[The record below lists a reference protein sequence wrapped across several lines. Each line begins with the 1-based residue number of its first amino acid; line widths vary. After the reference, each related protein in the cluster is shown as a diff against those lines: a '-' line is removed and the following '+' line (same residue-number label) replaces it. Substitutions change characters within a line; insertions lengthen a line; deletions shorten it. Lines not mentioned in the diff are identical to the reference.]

1 MINHLLRETNTQ
13 EHNINYTHLR
23 FQTTIPGCYVVGTFH
38 VYEVVSQSTHHSYSV
53 LALTPLVHRMPFSGS
68 GDSAS
73 LMKVMRLSLL
83 RSGGVMERPGEA
95 EGVATGVGLRL
106 LRRMDWGVNAEN
118 TGPEAAKA
126 RAR

>member
-1 MINHLLRETNTQ
+1 MFSESTYHYLL
-13 EHNINYTHLR
+13 L
-23 FQTTIPGCYVVGTFH
+23 G
-38 VYEVVSQSTHHSYSV
+38 
-53 LALTPLVHRMPFSGS
+53 LTPLVHRMAFSGS
-68 GDSAS
+68 EDSAS
-73 LMKVMRLSLL
+73 SMKVIRLSLL

-106 LRRMDWGVNAEN
+106 LRRMDCGVKAEN

>member
-1 MINHLLRETNTQ
+1 ML
-13 EHNINYTHLR
+13 
-23 FQTTIPGCYVVGTFH
+23 G
-38 VYEVVSQSTHHSYSV
+38 
-53 LALTPLVHRMPFSGS
+53 LTPLVHRTLFSGS

-73 LMKVMRLSLL
+73 SMKVIRLSLL

-106 LRRMDWGVNAEN
+106 LRRMDWGVKAGN

>member
-1 MINHLLRETNTQ
+1 
-13 EHNINYTHLR
+13 
-23 FQTTIPGCYVVGTFH
+23 
-38 VYEVVSQSTHHSYSV
+38 
-53 LALTPLVHRMPFSGS
+53 MPFPSAE
-68 GDSAS
+68 DSS
-73 LMKVMRLSLL
+73 SSMKVIRLSLL

-106 LRRMDWGVNAEN
+106 LRRMDCGVKAEN

>member
-1 MINHLLRETNTQ
+1 MLKSFSPSQ
-13 EHNINYTHLR
+13 
-23 FQTTIPGCYVVGTFH
+23 QTTSLLVF
-38 VYEVVSQSTHHSYSV
+38 S
-53 LALTPLVHRMPFSGS
+53 LTPLVQRMPFSGS
-68 GDSAS
+68 GDSS
-73 LMKVMRLSLL
+73 SSMKVIRLSLL
-83 RSGGVMERPGEA
+83 RRGGVMDRPGEA

>member
-1 MINHLLRETNTQ
+1 
-13 EHNINYTHLR
+13 
-23 FQTTIPGCYVVGTFH
+23 
-38 VYEVVSQSTHHSYSV
+38 
-53 LALTPLVHRMPFSGS
+53 MPFSS
-68 GDSAS
+68 AEDSAS
-73 LMKVMRLSLL
+73 SMKVIRLSLL

-106 LRRMDWGVNAEN
+106 LRRMDCGVKAEN